1 MSLEQRGVVQAHTV
15 IRVPDRAHAGQ
26 APFVLLLVAL
36 DGGRR
41 VLGHYDR
48 LEPPA
53 IGSRVVSTTIHPET
67 RKPPVAATSGP
78 PPWEWR
84 PEGATE

>member
-53 IGSRVVSTTIHPET
+53 IGSRVVSTTMHPET
-67 RKPPVAATSGP
+67 PVFVEEAS
-78 PPWEWR
+78 
-84 PEGATE
+84 